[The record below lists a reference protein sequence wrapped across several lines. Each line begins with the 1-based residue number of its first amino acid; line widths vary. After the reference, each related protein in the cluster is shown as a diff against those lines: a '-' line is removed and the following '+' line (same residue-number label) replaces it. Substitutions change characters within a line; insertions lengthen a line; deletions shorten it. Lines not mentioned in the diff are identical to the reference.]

1 MRRIARQP
9 RHWHTGV
16 FVRTHRLPM
25 TRPIRATIRTSALR
39 NNLEIARRHAPNA
52 QQMAVIKANAYGHG
66 LLRAA
71 QALCAADGF
80 AVLDLAAAVCLRNAG
95 FAQPILLLEG
105 FFEPGELPVIAR
117 EKFSVVVHCEE
128 QLEILL
134 GTRTIERVSVFV
146 KLNTG
151 MNRLGFEP
159 GQLPR
164 LLQRLRAARQV
175 GELTLMT
182 HFANADDARGVDW
195 QLQRFDAATREFDLP
210 VSLANSAT
218 LLRHPQAARGWARVG
233 LMLYG
238 ASPLPDRPAAQL
250 GLRPAMTLESRIIA
264 VRELAAGER
273 IGYGGAFTAPEAMRM
288 GVVACGYADG
298 YPRHAPSGAPVLV
311 AGRRTGT
318 LGRVSMDMLCVDL
331 SGLPDA
337 GVGAPVVLWGEGLP
351 VEEVA
356 AAAGTVAY
364 ELLCA
369 LAPRVPVQDGD

>member
-1 MRRIARQP
+1 
-9 RHWHTGV
+9 
-16 FVRTHRLPM
+16 
-25 TRPIRATIRTSALR
+25 
-39 NNLEIARRHAPNA
+39 
-52 QQMAVIKANAYGHG
+52 
-66 LLRAA
+66 
-71 QALCAADGF
+71 
-80 AVLDLAAAVCLRNAG
+80 
-95 FAQPILLLEG
+95 
-105 FFEPGELPVIAR
+105 
-117 EKFSVVVHCEE
+117 
-128 QLEILL
+128 
-134 GTRTIERVSVFV
+134 VFV

-159 GQLPR
+159 AQLPR
-164 LLQRLRAARQV
+164 LLQRLRGARQV
-175 GELTLMT
+175 GEVTLMT
-182 HFANADDARGVDW
+182 HFANADDALGIDW
-195 QLQRFDAATREFDLP
+195 QLERFDAAAREFDLP

-218 LLRHPQAARGWARVG
+218 VLRHPQAARGWARVG

-264 VRELAAGER
+264 VRELAAGAR
-273 IGYGGAFTAPEAMRM
+273 IGYGGTFTASRAMRM

-298 YPRHAPSGAPVLV
+298 YPRHAPSGSPVLV

-331 SGLPDA
+331 SALPEA

-356 AAAGTVAY
+356 AAAGTIAY

-369 LAPRVPVQDGD
+369 LASRVPVQEGD